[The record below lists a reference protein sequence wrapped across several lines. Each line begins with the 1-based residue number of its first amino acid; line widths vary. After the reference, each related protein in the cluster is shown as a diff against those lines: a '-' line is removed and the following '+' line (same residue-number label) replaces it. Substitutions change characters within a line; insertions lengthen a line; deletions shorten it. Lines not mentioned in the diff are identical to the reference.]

1 MTMCVTNNL
10 YIKYCC
16 RGQTLEQI
24 EKFDDP
30 RSDDEEDEDGR
41 KFGGLGGK

>member
-1 MTMCVTNNL
+1 MFFLIC
-10 YIKYCC
+10 IFDC

-30 RSDDEEDEDGR
+30 RSSDDEEEEKR
-41 KFGGLGGK
+41 FGGLGGKF